1 MGRVVVL
8 LEKILKNAPMIAIS
22 ILIVVTV
29 VVFLSDQ
36 PTSATN
42 RITSTQVTSDRA
54 TPTKSATPNDPANLQ
69 SASGPAANSTTNSTS
84 SVNKTNRVTDEL
96 IAEKRLV
103 DNSLEKT
110 AGEESKSNSAS
121 APILSDLLAG
131 LEKKVAAAPTD
142 LGIKMLLAQ
151 TYAEVG
157 EVSRGLKMLREI
169 KKIEPENQKISLVY
183 ATVLSKSSNPA
194 ELNEALELLNTLEK
208 SNPAQ
213 KGSVLL
219 QRGRVYLRMGETESA
234 KKEWMQALAQL
245 PEDSGYWKQV
255 ELELSRLN

>member
-1 MGRVVVL
+1 ML
-8 LEKILKNAPMIAIS
+8 LEKISKNAPMIAIS

-42 RITSTQVTSDRA
+42 QVTSTQVPSGKKA
-54 TPTKSATPNDPANLQ
+54 TPKSAASSDSANLE
-69 SASGPAANSTTNSTS
+69 SASGLATNSTTT
-84 SVNKTNRVTDEL
+84 SVNETNRVADEL
-96 IAEKRLV
+96 LAEKRLL
-103 DNSLEKT
+103 DNLVEKT
-110 AGEESKSNSAS
+110 AEEENESSSAS
-121 APILSDLLAG
+121 APTLSDLLAG

-142 LGIKMLLAQ
+142 LGMKMLLAQ

-157 EVSRGLKMLREI
+157 EVSRGLEVLREI
-169 KKIEPENQKISLVY
+169 KKIEPENQQISLVY
-183 ATVLSKSSNPA
+183 ATVLGKSSNPA

-208 SNPAQ
+208 SNPAR

-234 KKEWMQALAQL
+234 KKEWMQALTQL
-245 PEDSGYWKQV
+245 SEGNGYRKQV